1 MRNEHQV
8 GAGDEGAV
16 ILVVAAYAPSLV
28 LQIIFSYLRAKRR
41 AKVAA
46 REFFDAMVKGGVPKQ
61 EARSLTEVYSSSVS
75 FRKMMRDYGLAG
87 MAGRLV
93 RRS

>member
-1 MRNEHQV
+1 MM
-8 GAGDEGAV
+8 
-16 ILVVAAYAPSLV
+16 LVVAASAPSLV
-28 LQIIFSYLRAKRR
+28 LRLFFSYLRAKRR
-41 AKVAA
+41 AKAAA